1 MSTLSKLDVLYNFLE
16 YLFMNYYSNSDLNKK
31 GKSEEGPY
39 CEVIVNVK
47 NCWDIWLKYLIL
59 SLKYVSWA

>member
-16 YLFMNYYSNSDLNKK
+16 YLFLVYYGNSDLNKK
-31 GKSEEGPY
+31 GTSEEGPY
-39 CEVIVNVK
+39 WEVIVNVK